1 MLNIAVCDDSRTDV
15 EMLESAFDKLAQYQ
29 FSYEVYFT
37 AKELLKHVIDDG
49 EMYHLYIFDI
59 EMPEMNGLQL
69 AKEIRKIDAK
79 ALFVFLTGYTQYLHM
94 IKRDFVFQFRKNQF
108 RISCDDIVYFEKKG
122 RQAVI
127 HTISENF
134 KANMTTEEIWKQLDD
149 KVFAHI
155 HVSYI
160 INLGH
165 IRAIGGDEVVM
176 DNEERLLIARSHKQ
190 NLKEKHM
197 EFVRRMV

>member
-69 AKEIRKIDAK
+69 AKDESGFPPCQC
-79 ALFVFLTGYTQYLHM
+79 LEVQ
-94 IKRDFVFQFRKNQF
+94 
-108 RISCDDIVYFEKKG
+108 
-122 RQAVI
+122 
-127 HTISENF
+127 
-134 KANMTTEEIWKQLDD
+134 IWTHHPGS
-149 KVFAHI
+149 F
-155 HVSYI
+155 Y
-160 INLGH
+160 G
-165 IRAIGGDEVVM
+165 
-176 DNEERLLIARSHKQ
+176 
-190 NLKEKHM
+190 
-197 EFVRRMV
+197 F

>member
-29 FSYEVYFT
+29 FSYKVYFT

-79 ALFVFLTGYTQYLHM
+79 ALFVFLTGYTQYVMDVFEVITFDYISKPITVEKLESVLLKAMQYLHM
-94 IKRDFVFQFRKNQF
+94 IKRDFVFQFRK
-108 RISCDDIVYFEKKG
+108 ISFVLAAMILCILRRKVV
-122 RQAVI
+122 RQ
-127 HTISENF
+127 
-134 KANMTTEEIWKQLDD
+134 
-149 KVFAHI
+149 
-155 HVSYI
+155 
-160 INLGH
+160 
-165 IRAIGGDEVVM
+165 
-176 DNEERLLIARSHKQ
+176 
-190 NLKEKHM
+190 
-197 EFVRRMV
+197 